1 MAELAG
7 KPSTESARVFVR
19 RSSGL
24 VREIGAGD
32 ALAGNILLVN
42 LVAAA
47 VIVSTL
53 PFTFPGANMPLAILL
68 SLIPALAV
76 GTVYVLFNIAMPR
89 SGGDYVYIS
98 RALHPSIGFAANF
111 SFVAWNIIFGGLL
124 GNWIATVYLSGF
136 FASIGLN
143 DVATAVSKPLA
154 AFLIGSVSVLLTAVI
169 VVSGTRLALRLMN
182 LFFYVGMAGLLATV
196 GLIAFTSHQAFVD
209 AVNNS
214 ASYSKIIDAAHTA
227 GYVSPGDWNQ
237 VVPTIESVALV
248 SLTTLFV
255 MFSSYAGGELRNV
268 RRSVPIAIYGSMLIG
283 GLVFFAMA
291 AAAVHSWS
299 NEFIAASN
307 YLNATDP
314 SKYPLSAP
322 PSFNY
327 FAVLPHP
334 GATWAIIANGSFILL
349 VFGNLIFG
357 FITLSRCLFAWS
369 FDRLLP
375 HAITSVNDR
384 THTPVVAIAT
394 IAIATLV
401 MIALYTIYGSV
412 AFLGGATMGL
422 ISTFIVAGIAAVA
435 FPYLRRTLYR
445 SSPARPDFLGV
456 PVLVIAGVA
465 TVILLGA
472 MVWAF
477 LTNATFGANGGQ
489 GLVFFAGLWVVGFVI
504 FYAVKLLRQ
513 RQGVD
518 IDVAFAE
525 LPPE

>member
-1 MAELAG
+1 MAEVTG
-7 KPSTESARVFVR
+7 KPSAGPAAVFVR

-24 VREIGAGD
+24 VREIRAGD

-98 RALHPSIGFAANF
+98 RALHPSVGFAANF

-136 FASIGLN
+136 FASIGWTGA
-143 DVATAVSKPLA
+143 ATAVAKPLT
-154 AFLIGSVSVLLTAVI
+154 AFLVGSVSILLTAAIVI
-169 VVSGTRLALRLMN
+169 AGTRVALRLMN
-182 LFFYVGMAGLLATV
+182 IFFYVGMAGLLATI

-209 AVNNS
+209 AVNNN
-214 ASYSKIIDAAHTA
+214 ASYTKIISAAHAA
-227 GYVSPGDWNQ
+227 GYVSPDSWNQ
-237 VVPTIESVALV
+237 FVPTLESVALV

-255 MFSSYAGGELRNV
+255 MFSSYAGGEVRNV

-291 AAAVHSWS
+291 VVAVSSWG

-307 YLNATDP
+307 YLNATAP
-314 SKYPLSAP
+314 AKYTLGAP

-327 FAVLPHP
+327 FAVLAHP
-334 GATWAIIANGSFILL
+334 GTTWAVIANGSFILL

-369 FDRLLP
+369 FDRLFP
-375 HAITSVNDR
+375 HQITSVNDR
-384 THTPVVAIAT
+384 THTPVVAIVT
-394 IAIATLV
+394 ITVTTLV
-401 MIALYTIYGSV
+401 MMALYTVYGSV

-422 ISTFIVAGIAAVA
+422 ISTFVVAGVAAVA
-435 FPYLRRTLYR
+435 FPYVRKALYR
-445 SSPARPDFLGV
+445 TSPVRPTFLGV
-456 PVLVIAGVA
+456 PVLVIAGAA

-472 MVWAF
+472 MVYAF
-477 LTNATFGANGGQ
+477 LTNATFGANGAQ

-504 FYAVKLLRQ
+504 FYVVKVLRQ

-518 IDVAFAE
+518 IDTAFAE